1 VKEGEVMIAVNSTA
15 FCEICQHSVYDMDK
29 HVRTDDHKRNARRA
43 NGGFSRKPRFPT
55 GVARAA
61 TGAKY

>member
-1 VKEGEVMIAVNSTA
+1 MRSIALNSTA

-29 HVRTDDHKRNARRA
+29 HVKTEDHRRNVRLA
-43 NGGFSRKPRFPT
+43 NGDFSRKPRIPT
-55 GVARAA
+55 GVARPA

>member
-1 VKEGEVMIAVNSTA
+1 MMIALNSTA

-29 HVRTDDHKRNARRA
+29 HLKTEEHKRNVKRV
-43 NGGFSRKPRFPT
+43 GGGVSREPKLPI

>member
-1 VKEGEVMIAVNSTA
+1 MEVLIARNSTG

-29 HVRTDDHKRNARRA
+29 HVRTDGHRRNVRRA
-43 NGGFSRKPRFPT
+43 RGDSSRKPRLPI